1 MPGAKVGAC
10 CYEAFWGNR
19 APCPQCPMREM
30 DRTGAGSCTMEL
42 HNTQL
47 SVWTSATASRMTW
60 VDGQSVCLMSCVD
73 ITAYKEPGRS

>member
-1 MPGAKVGAC
+1 
-10 CYEAFWGNR
+10 
-19 APCPQCPMREM
+19 
-30 DRTGAGSCTMEL
+30 MEL

-73 ITAYKEPGRS
+73 ITAYKEPDRS